1 MCLLVPSPHAK
12 EFDNTVLRTAS
23 EKLGLPPSL
32 DNVALLPLS
41 LPIRL
46 GGFGFRSVRLASPAA
61 YWASFA
67 RSVPYILE
75 FVPESERLIRG
86 ELKANF
92 IEDVNSCHRAL
103 CTIIQNVPKELIPP
117 DPNTIWTTY
126 GKEPFREDCRR
137 RCAPSLTIASLLT
150 ITRPVIVELTAANDQ
165 LLSEECRGVAYGSPA
180 NPCGHPLRQ

>member
-1 MCLLVPSPHAK
+1 MLKNS
-12 EFDNTVLRTAS
+12 TRTAS

-75 FVPESERLIRG
+75 FVPDSDRRIRG

-92 IEDVNSCHRAL
+92 IEDVNSCHQAL
-103 CTIIQNVPKELIPP
+103 CTIIQNVPKELIPS

-126 GKEPFREDCRR
+126 GQGAVSRR
-137 RCAPSLTIASLLT
+137 LQKALCALID
-150 ITRPVIVELTAANDQ
+150 RPVIVELTS
-165 LLSEECRGVAYGSPA
+165 SE
-180 NPCGHPLRQ
+180 